1 MQQYRKFF
9 ITYHWTCCTW
19 VPLLEPEIKR
29 CLYHRADQVLYKKL
43 GSVPGSVY
51 VVVGPAFVQPV
62 SLMYIFEQRWTIQVG
77 TTGFGECF
85 SEPGVGR
92 FFYSLYFSFLLQC
105 SGAFFLLLIG
115 CPMANF
121 GPFTKGQPHSP
132 DVNHCVLHF

>member
-29 CLYHRADQVLYKKL
+29 CLYHRADQVLQKKL
-43 GSVPGSVY
+43 GLVPGSVY

-92 FFYSLYFSFLLQC
+92 FFLQFILQFSSAMQWSL
-105 SGAFFLLLIG
+105 FFT
-115 CPMANF
+115 ANWL
-121 GPFTKGQPHSP
+121 PHGQLWAIHQGTAS
-132 DVNHCVLHF
+132 LTRF